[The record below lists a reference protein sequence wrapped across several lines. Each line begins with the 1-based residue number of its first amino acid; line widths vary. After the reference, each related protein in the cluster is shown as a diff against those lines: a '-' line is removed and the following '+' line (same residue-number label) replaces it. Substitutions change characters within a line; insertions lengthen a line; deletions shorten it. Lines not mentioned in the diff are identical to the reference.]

1 MFASLST
8 SWMKPLAPRKHT
20 NLEAPAPSVK
30 QPQEAV
36 TMTTPQEVFL
46 GVLTPAL
53 SDLAV
58 LTRVDVIMEEDRR
71 SQAEVSGRWEHLAP
85 VVKAFYDRMGQE
97 PAAPASLEPAAL
109 PIHDSGP
116 PDVPLPPDPG
126 ELSLS
131 AEEEPVTHDA
141 TEDETEEELEDDGEE
156 DSSGVL
162 AGPGRVDSESHERLQ
177 TEGAGDGLNEA
188 ARMLYDDVLWLFSIN
203 DGEGALISLE
213 RLLTIGQIDEEVAE
227 FLDLNGDRLLGLY
240 EGYIG
245 PFDKVVFR
253 GDTTPE
259 SMPEGYL
266 SRGEFDRLYAMVDGQ
281 RTIGDLID
289 ASARTPL
296 ETCASIEQL
305 HRARLLAL

>member
-1 MFASLST
+1 
-8 SWMKPLAPRKHT
+8 MKPLAPRKHT
-20 NLEAPAPSVK
+20 NIEAPAPPVK
-30 QPQEAV
+30 KSEEV
-36 TMTTPQEVFL
+36 VSMTTPKEIFL

-58 LTRVDVIMEEDRR
+58 LTRVDAIMEEDRR
-71 SQAEVSGRWEHLAP
+71 SHSEVSARWSHLDP
-85 VVKAFYDRMGQE
+85 VVQAFQERLGQPE
-97 PAAPASLEPAAL
+97 ELKASLEPAPL
-109 PIHDSGP
+109 PSHDTSAP
-116 PDVPLPPDPG
+116 EVPLPPDPG
-126 ELSLS
+126 DLSLS

-141 TEDETEEELEDDGEE
+141 SEDETEEELEDDGEE
-156 DSSGVL
+156 DSAMVL
-162 AGPGRVDSESHERLQ
+162 TGPGRVDSESHDRLQ
-177 TEGAGDGLNEA
+177 SEGTGQGLSDA

-213 RLLTIGQIDEEVAE
+213 RLLTIGQIDDEVAE
-227 FLDLNGDRLLGLY
+227 FLDLNGEKLLGLY

-245 PFDKVVFR
+245 PFDKVVYR
-253 GDTTPE
+253 GDTTPD

-266 SRGEFDRLYAMVDGQ
+266 SRGEFDRIYAMVDGA

-289 ASARTPL
+289 ASDRTPL

>member
-1 MFASLST
+1 M
-8 SWMKPLAPRKHT
+8 
-20 NLEAPAPSVK
+20 PAVK
-30 QPQEAV
+30 RPQEMV
-36 TMTTPQEVFL
+36 SMTTPQEVFL

-58 LTRVDVIMEEDRR
+58 LTRVDVILEEDRR
-71 SQAEVSGRWEHLAP
+71 SNTEVSARWSHLAP
-85 VVKAFYDRMGQE
+85 VVKAFYDRMGLE
-97 PAAPASLEPAAL
+97 EGVKTSLKPAAL
-109 PIHDSGP
+109 PPHDPGP

-156 DSSGVL
+156 DSAAVL

-177 TEGAGDGLNEA
+177 SEGAGDGLRDA

-213 RLLTIGQIDEEVAE
+213 RLLTIGQIDDEVAE
-227 FLDLNGDRLLGLY
+227 FLDLNGDKLLGLY
-240 EGYIG
+240 QGYMG

-266 SRGEFDRLYAMVDGQ
+266 SRGEFDRIYAMVDGQ

-289 ASARTPL
+289 ASERTPL